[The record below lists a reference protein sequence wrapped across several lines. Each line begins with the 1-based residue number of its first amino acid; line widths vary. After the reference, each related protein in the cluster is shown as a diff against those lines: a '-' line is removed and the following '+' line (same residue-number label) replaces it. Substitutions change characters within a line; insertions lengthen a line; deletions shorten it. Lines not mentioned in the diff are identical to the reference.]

1 MSDSLTLAPNFDD
14 ADAFYAAL
22 TQAHDGLSR
31 AESDALNARLIFV
44 LANHI
49 GHTDTL
55 RNAIDTAKAAR
66 APEKTP

>member
-1 MSDSLTLAPNFDD
+1 
-14 ADAFYAAL
+14 
-22 TQAHDGLSR
+22 
-31 AESDALNARLIFV
+31 V